1 MFDNYDLGSGFTDTG
16 GSSVGSVDPW
26 GGDYGNWAG
35 DSLGAGIDT
44 GGAYYG
50 DGSGALSIPQL
61 GSALGFAGA
70 SGNGGITDAAKNAGE
85 GSSSTADNRS
95 AVQKLLNLKT
105 DKAGDTMWSDPKNL
119 DKLIKLGLGVA
130 SLYGASRN
138 ATQNAAARSADTEAA
153 LKRQVANSW
162 SPQQSQWSN
171 SFFQSERPDKKYVYA
186 SERPS
191 VIRSGVGYA
200 DGGGVPE
207 MPAPSPSGGMGA
219 LTMLPQLYRSL
230 GFQDEQND
238 EQLVGALMRAM
249 GANQAQNVVTPAPAQ
264 QQPNPA
270 MMPQQPIAP
279 RRFAEGG
286 DVMPQGDGALTQA
299 GPFVGYVDSDTPG
312 QTDLFDIKVAGGEYV
327 LDAESVSMLGDGN
340 NAAGAKYL
348 DHWREELRRQKRA
361 APDGEVPPTMAE
373 LGEDEEMDMDDEEGG
388 E

>member
-1 MFDNYDLGSGFTDTG
+1 MFDDYDLGSGFTDTG
-16 GSSVGSVDPW
+16 GSSVMSVDPW
-26 GGDYGNWAG
+26 GGDYGNWSG
-35 DSLGAGIDT
+35 DALGAGIDT

-70 SGNGGITDAAKNAGE
+70 SGNGGITDAAKNATTGD

-95 AVQKLLNLKT
+95 AVQKLLNLKA
-105 DKAGDTMWSDPKNL
+105 DKAGDTLWSDPKNL

-162 SPQQSQWSN
+162 SPQQAQWSN
-171 SFFQSERPDKKYVYA
+171 SFFQSTRPDKKYVYA

-200 DGGGVPE
+200 EGGGVP
-207 MPAPSPSGGMGA
+207 ASPGGGGMGA
-219 LTMLPQLYRSL
+219 LTMLPHLYRSL

-249 GANQAQNVVTPAPAQ
+249 GANQAQNVMTPAPAQ
-264 QQPNPA
+264 QQQNPA
-270 MMPQQPIAP
+270 MAPQQPIAP

-286 DVMPQGDGALTQA
+286 EVMPQGDGALTQA
-299 GPFVGYVDSDTPG
+299 APFVGYVDSDTPG

-361 APDGEVPPTMAE
+361 APEGEVPPTMAE